1 VGCFEKLLVEK
12 FSDVFL
18 ELIAMV
24 IDYLPVSDLMRF
36 ARTSRRMLEMVNDD
50 TRWVQRLK
58 NMGCWNELEARQRHE
73 EGMKRKVE
81 AQRAREMD
89 EARRTAVA
97 PSGSMN
103 GSAPAQN
110 KTSVTLFDANA
121 EEEKARKSLD
131 TLTVRTRQSTMDR
144 GFDSSVLISNGSLP
158 TPATAVKDPSVAL
171 KVFSRVKS
179 IRGFARQEYSK
190 IHGALAPFYFDLVRS
205 RSHTDPILFRV
216 YKDPEQQAQMLAQLK
231 RFAQSDFA
239 QGWNE
244 REEKLDSMIG
254 IFENAALREFEQ
266 GIQTQDIDGRM
277 RRYAYVLVI
286 LNGGAAAIDSFIQNN
301 PFMTRRES
309 LGNPLDCIRHAMPG
323 DVTLHPSLEFFRQ
336 LATMLNE
343 QASIIDRVFPPTIDV
358 LKPFVE
364 RVAEDVISEYINA
377 LFDEVHERSIEA
389 FLKAVSGVFEQA
401 LRFAITVKPSKASK
415 PTFSED
421 LKQYVTHC
429 FEPHIDLYLQ
439 EEVDYFK
446 RKTESE
452 VDAWEKQLTAEEA
465 SKESF
470 LMSNVNRQA
479 DKRDFLTSFKKV
491 IMMPVNVVATIP
503 SYTPFANPKPSTPT
517 PTSNKDG
524 LTPTPRANTPVPT
537 ERSSS
542 PQTEVPTTELTA
554 KAALMNS
561 RLEGIKSLFSIE
573 VALNLVHTA
582 KASLERVALFV
593 KFGGQPGEEAREQCE
608 LIFVILLQILGTRH
622 IKPGFDKAVLHL
634 SEYNP
639 REIIEH
645 NMGGVEPLVTFL
657 ELVNVGDLI
666 QQMIDVFYAQEL
678 VSPKLSDRDDF
689 LSPAVKEKKRFEQM
703 LDERVAAG
711 LNKGID
717 VLMDEVEYICATSQ
731 LSTDF
736 NPGGGKA
743 GGNQVVDLSPT
754 ETATRVVD
762 LVSSHV
768 GMLTG
773 STDKNVLDVFNQEVG
788 VRLFTGLCKHIK
800 RQRISVDGAI
810 KLIRY
815 VRETCHTL
823 LSN

>member
-1 VGCFEKLLVEK
+1 
-12 FSDVFL
+12 
-18 ELIAMV
+18 MV

-36 ARTSRRMLEMVNDD
+36 ARTSRRMQEMVYDD

-58 NMGCWNELEARQRHE
+58 SMGCWNELEARQRHE
-73 EGMKRKVE
+73 EGMKRKLE
-81 AQRAREMD
+81 AQRAREVED
-89 EARRTAVA
+89 AKRTGVVA
-97 PSGSMN
+97 N
-103 GSAPAQN
+103 GSVNGMAGGGLAQH
-110 KTSVTLFDANA
+110 KTSVTTIFDASA

-131 TLTVRTRQSTMDR
+131 TLTVRTRQPTIDQ
-144 GFDSSVLISNGSLP
+144 GFDSPVLISNGSLP
-158 TPATAVKDPSVAL
+158 TPETTVKDPSAAL
-171 KVFSRVKS
+171 KVFSRVRS
-179 IRGFARQEYSK
+179 VRGFAKQEYGK
-190 IHGALAPFYFDLVRS
+190 IHDALAPFYFDLVRS

-239 QGWNE
+239 QGWSG
-244 REEKLDSMIG
+244 REEKLDSTVG
-254 IFENAALREFEQ
+254 VFENAALREFEQ
-266 GIQTQDIDGRM
+266 GMQAQDVDGRM
-277 RRYAYVLVI
+277 RRYAHVLVI
-286 LNGGAAAIDSFIQNN
+286 LNGGVAAIDSFIQNH
-301 PFMTRRES
+301 PVMTHKER
-309 LGNPLDCIRHAMPG
+309 LGNPLDCVRHAMPG

-336 LATMLNE
+336 LAMTLNE

-364 RVAEDVISEYINA
+364 RVTEDVISEYLNA

-389 FLKAVSGVFEQA
+389 FLKAVSGGFEQA
-401 LRFAITVKPSKASK
+401 LRFAITVRPSKGSK
-415 PTFSED
+415 PTFLED
-421 LKQYVTHC
+421 VKQCVARC

-439 EEVDYFK
+439 EELDYFK
-446 RKTESE
+446 RKTGSE
-452 VDAWEKQLTAEEA
+452 VDAWEKRLTAEEA

-470 LMSNVNRQA
+470 FMSNVNRQA

-491 IMMPVNVVATIP
+491 IMMPVNVVATLP
-503 SYTPFANPKPSTPT
+503 SYTPFANAKPSTST
-517 PTSNKDG
+517 PTSNKEG
-524 LTPTPRANTPVPT
+524 LTPTPRANTPVPP
-537 ERSSS
+537 ERSTS
-542 PQTEVPTTELTA
+542 PQTEAPTTELAA

-573 VALNLVHTA
+573 VALNLIHTA
-582 KASLERVALFV
+582 KASLERAALFV
-593 KFGGQPGEEAREQCE
+593 KLGSQPGEEAREQCE
-608 LIFVILLQILGTRH
+608 LIFVILLQILGTQH
-622 IKPGFDKAVLHL
+622 IKPGFDRAVLHL

-639 REIIEH
+639 REISEH

-666 QQMIDVFYAQEL
+666 QQMVDVFYAQEL
-678 VSPKLSDRDDF
+678 VAPKLSDRDDF

-717 VLMDEVEYICATSQ
+717 VLMDEVEYICATTQ
-731 LSTDF
+731 LPTDF
-736 NPGGGKA
+736 NPGGDKA
-743 GGNQVVDLSPT
+743 GKGESQVIDLVPT

-773 STDKNVLDVFNQEVG
+773 SADKNVLDVFNQEVG
-788 VRLFTGLCKHIK
+788 LRLFTALCKHFK

-815 VRETCHTL
+815 VQKQ
-823 LSN
+823 

>member
-1 VGCFEKLLVEK
+1 
-12 FSDVFL
+12 
-18 ELIAMV
+18 MV

-36 ARTSRRMLEMVNDD
+36 ARTSRRMHEMVNDD

-58 NMGCWNELEARQRHE
+58 SMGCWNELEARQRHE
-73 EGMKRKVE
+73 EGIKRKVE
-81 AQRAREMD
+81 AQRAREVD
-89 EARRTAVA
+89 ETKRTGVARKASVNGV
-97 PSGSMN
+97 SG
-103 GSAPAQN
+103 GGPAQQ
-110 KTSVTLFDANA
+110 KTSVTLFDASA

-131 TLTVRTRQSTMDR
+131 TLTVRTRQSTIDR
-144 GFDSSVLISNGSLP
+144 GFDSPVLLSNGSLP
-158 TPATAVKDPSVAL
+158 TPATAVKDPNAAL

-179 IRGFARQEYSK
+179 IRGFARHEYGK

-205 RSHTDPILFRV
+205 RTHTDPILFRV
-216 YKDPEQQAQMLAQLK
+216 YRDPEQQAQMLAQLK
-231 RFAQSDFA
+231 RFALSDFT
-239 QGWNE
+239 QGWSE
-244 REEKLDSMIG
+244 REEKLDSMLG

-266 GIQTQDIDGRM
+266 AMQTQDIDGRM
-277 RRYAYVLVI
+277 RRYAHVLVI
-286 LNGGAAAIDSFIQNN
+286 LNGGAAAIDSFIQNS
-301 PFMTRRES
+301 PFMMRKEL
-309 LGNPLDCIRHAMPG
+309 LGNPLDCIQHAMPG

-336 LATMLNE
+336 LATILNE
-343 QASIIDRVFPPTIDV
+343 QASIIDRVFPSTIDV

-364 RVAEDVISEYINA
+364 RVTEDVLSEYLNA

-389 FLKAVSGVFEQA
+389 FLKAVSGAFEQT
-401 LRFAITVKPSKASK
+401 LRFVITLKPSKGSK
-415 PTFSED
+415 STFSED
-421 LKQYVTHC
+421 VKQCATRC

-439 EEVDYFK
+439 EELDYFK
-446 RKTESE
+446 RKTENE
-452 VDAWEKQLTAEEA
+452 VDAWEKRLTEEEA

-470 LMSNVNRQA
+470 FMSNVNRQA

-503 SYTPFANPKPSTPT
+503 SYTPFVNAKPSTST
-517 PTSNKDG
+517 PSANKDG
-524 LTPTPRANTPVPT
+524 LTPTPRSNTPVPT

-542 PQTEVPTTELTA
+542 PQTEVPTTELAA

-582 KASLERVALFV
+582 KASLERAALFV
-593 KFGGQPGEEAREQCE
+593 KLGGQLGEEAKEQCE

-622 IKPGFDKAVLHL
+622 IKPGFDRAVLHL

-639 REIIEH
+639 REISEH

-678 VSPKLSDRDDF
+678 VAPKLSDRDDF

-717 VLMDEVEYICATSQ
+717 VLMDEVEYICATTQ

-743 GGNQVVDLSPT
+743 GNGGNQVVDLAPT

-788 VRLFTGLCKHIK
+788 LRLFTALCKHIK

-810 KLIRY
+810 KLIRCIRY
-815 VRETCHTL
+815 YTF